1 MIYTNTSLNSCD
13 SNANFKTL
21 PVLCGSDGPKLAL
34 AETVFIFLLLAV
46 FCFVEIE
53 YRKSLENDMNDCI
66 DFNVTVANRSAVPTL
81 KSIKSSQIV
90 IKRNRMSQVMPE
102 ASFAEENK
110 DVSHTITDNP
120 LNTEENTLNNPIHKN
135 TQLNYC

>member
-1 MIYTNTSLNSCD
+1 
-13 SNANFKTL
+13 
-21 PVLCGSDGPKLAL
+21 
-34 AETVFIFLLLAV
+34 
-46 FCFVEIE
+46 
-53 YRKSLENDMNDCI
+53 
-66 DFNVTVANRSAVPTL
+66 
-81 KSIKSSQIV
+81 
-90 IKRNRMSQVMPE
+90 MSQVMPE